1 MNANDDK
8 FFDNSRNKR
17 MKARRK
23 FVSVHLSTPE
33 YAEIVAAI
41 KKAQAA
47 KFNSQIRIPAT

>member
-8 FFDNSRNKR
+8 FFDYSRNKR